1 MTCGMEGWFWNCV
14 DFFEEESLLDG
25 MVNFFGGGG
34 YVGWFFIFIF
44 GV

>member
-1 MTCGMEGWFWNCV
+1 MVWRDGLELCGLFRGGI
-14 DFFEEESLLDG
+14 SLDG

-44 GV
+44 WV